1 MGEVR
6 VAGIAVERASGPRAE
21 ALLTGL
27 LDQFGRIGLEV
38 SGGCMSPAL
47 RPGERVSIASR
58 RQRRPRFGDV
68 VLVRQQE
75 GLRLHRLVWAPRS
88 GGHWRTR
95 ADRGGGLDPRIR
107 DVDVLGTV
115 VAVERR
121 SLLSVRRI
129 DRAVVSLARS
139 VWSRLGLP
147 GGRS

>member
-1 MGEVR
+1 
-6 VAGIAVERASGPRAE
+6 
-21 ALLTGL
+21 
-27 LDQFGRIGLEV
+27 
-38 SGGCMSPAL
+38 MSPAL

-75 GLRLHRLVWAPRS
+75 GLRLHRLVWAP
-88 GGHWRTR
+88 GGGRHWRTR

-115 VAVERR
+115 VAVERGSVR
-121 SLLSVRRI
+121 SVRRV
-129 DRAVVSLARS
+129 DRAVVSLARTA
-139 VWSRLGLP
+139 WSWLGLP